1 MSESLPSNSITLCN
15 PALYLASRLLNPS
28 VSRAI
33 GLWGQ
38 YLPTYRHHDM
48 RVILV
53 RDGILV
59 VKTDDASPVI
69 LFDDPEL
76 LQCVERVLPHNGTR
90 VVGVSPSIRR
100 HVEKAQV
107 YWPDGGLCLCRS
119 HMECDYSFPFF
130 LLFGPLGPVLGS

>member
-1 MSESLPSNSITLCN
+1 M
-15 PALYLASRLLNPS
+15 
-28 VSRAI
+28 V

-38 YLPTYRHHDM
+38 YLSAYRHYDM
-48 RVILV
+48 RIILV
-53 RDGILV
+53 WGGIFV
-59 VKTDDASPVI
+59 VETDDAAPVI

-90 VVGVSPSIRR
+90 VVGVPSSIRR
-100 HVEKAQV
+100 HVSEAQV

-130 LLFGPLGPVLGS
+130 LLFTPLCPVLGS